1 MYSLFEKE
9 VVALRAD
16 KLLMRL
22 ETFPWC
28 RVYNKSLGLTGE
40 KVHSWI
46 VEQLN

>member
-1 MYSLFEKE
+1 MLKYR
-9 VVALRAD
+9 ALTAD
-16 KLLMRL
+16 NLLINL
-22 ETFPWC
+22 DTFPWC